1 MNTMREAPV
10 DPAEYDV
17 SPVLGICVP
26 EHYSET
32 LDQFRALIADT
43 GNGIPP
49 NIREQLCR
57 IYTETGEGLSSFIP
71 SPTESYS
78 LEQVDMCLAS
88 LLHHVFR
95 VDDVDGV
102 KKLGGITD
110 KVLREMQLKA
120 SQKTRQNGS
129 LQEQVSDAFFNNL
142 TESFYTL
149 LTEKI
154 RQGTLPMLEQQNK
167 HNNSFDLS

>member
-1 MNTMREAPV
+1 MNTETITPV
-10 DPAEYDV
+10 SPTEYDI
-17 SPVLGICVP
+17 SSALGICIP

-32 LDQFRALIADT
+32 LDQFRTLLADPD
-43 GNGIPP
+43 NGIPP
-49 NIREQLCR
+49 SIREQLCH

-78 LEQVDMCLAS
+78 LEQIETCFAS

-110 KVLREMQLKA
+110 KVLREMQLQA
-120 SQKTRQNGS
+120 SQKTRQNGG

-154 RQGTLPMLEQQNK
+154 RQGALPMLEQNK